1 LNGSDRDREKAG
13 AAVVQKRN
21 LENAEVVLRAVG
33 VSKSFPGVK
42 ALTNVEFSVR
52 KGEVVALLG
61 ENGAGKSTLI
71 KILCGV
77 YQCES
82 GYLELEGQRRVFAIP
97 MDAKTAGIGVV
108 HQELNYVP
116 SISVA
121 ENIFMSNLPKRGP
134 FVDQKRLEREAKEI
148 MARIGLD
155 LDPRMMLGRCTVA
168 QKQLIEI
175 AKIMAEE
182 VKVLILD
189 EPTSSLNDVETERLF
204 DLVDRMASM
213 GVAVIYISHK
223 LDELFRLADRVVVL
237 RDGAVTGQVDIV
249 DATRER
255 LISMMV
261 GRDLSVMYPKRAA
274 VAGDVALEVTSLA
287 SDAFKDLSFRARK
300 GTIFGIFGLLGS
312 GHLEVGP
319 TIFGQLNYAQGEI
332 RVDGKPLRISNP
344 LDALKAGIAY
354 VPAERKV
361 EGLVLNASVRDN
373 IMIAYYALHKRKL
386 IDRALEEGISSKW
399 IASLNVRTP
408 SGSTAVESLSG
419 GNQQKVVLSR
429 WLELEPEI
437 LILNEPTRG
446 IDVGA
451 KAEIYRILDELC
463 ALGKCV
469 IMITSEMPE
478 LLNMSDEIMVMH
490 EGRVMG
496 TMDSK
501 EASQEQVLR
510 LAIGG

>member
-1 LNGSDRDREKAG
+1 MK
-13 AAVVQKRN
+13 KRN
-21 LENAEVVLRAVG
+21 LDGAEVVLRAIG

-42 ALTNVEFSVR
+42 ALTNVDFSVR

-77 YQCES
+77 YQCDS
-82 GYLELEGQRRVFAIP
+82 GYIELESQRCAFEIP
-97 MDAKTAGIGVV
+97 MDAKSAGIGVV

-121 ENIFMSNLPKRGP
+121 ENIFMSNLPRHGP

-148 MARIGLD
+148 MSRIGLD
-155 LDPRMMLGRCTVA
+155 LDPRMLLGKCTVA

-175 AKIMAEE
+175 AKVMAEK

-204 DLVDRMASM
+204 NLVDSMASM

-237 RDGAVTGQVDIV
+237 RDGVVTGQVDIA
-249 DATRER
+249 DTTREQ

-261 GRDLSVMYPKRAA
+261 GRNLSVMFPKREA
-274 VAGDVALEVTSLA
+274 VVGDVALEVTNLS
-287 SDAFKDLSFRARK
+287 SDAFRDISFKARK
-300 GTIFGIFGLLGS
+300 GTIFGIYGLLGS

-319 TIFGQLNYAQGEI
+319 TVFGQLNYARGEI
-332 RVDGKPLRISNP
+332 KVDGVATRITNP
-344 LDALKAGIAY
+344 LDAMKAGIAY

-361 EGLVLNASVRDN
+361 EGLVLNASVKNN
-373 IMIAYYALHKRKL
+373 IMISYYALHRQTL
-386 IDRALEEGISSKW
+386 IDPLLEKRISSKW
-399 IASLNVRTP
+399 IENLKVKTP
-408 SGSTAVESLSG
+408 SENTAAESLSG

-429 WLELEPEI
+429 WLELEPAV

-451 KAEIYRILDELC
+451 KAEIYRILQDLC

-496 TMDSK
+496 ILSAKDTN
-501 EASQEQVLR
+501 QEQVLR

>member
-1 LNGSDRDREKAG
+1 MA
-13 AAVVQKRN
+13 QKRN
-21 LENAEVVLRAVG
+21 LDGAEVVLRAVG
-33 VSKSFPGVK
+33 LSKSFPGVK
-42 ALTNVEFSVR
+42 ALTKVDFSVR

-77 YQCES
+77 YQCDE
-82 GYLELEGQRRVFAIP
+82 GYIELEGVRRTFTIP
-97 MDAKTAGIGVV
+97 LDAKSAGIGVV

-116 SISVA
+116 TISVA
-121 ENIFMSNLPKRGP
+121 ENIFMNNIPRRGP
-134 FVDQKRLEREAKEI
+134 FVDQRRLEREAREI
-148 MARIGLD
+148 MAKVGLD
-155 LDPRMMLGRCTVA
+155 LDPRMLLGKCTVA

-175 AKIMAEE
+175 AKVLAEK

-204 DLVDRMASM
+204 SLVDKMAGM

-237 RDGAVTGQVDIV
+237 RDGVVTGQIGIAE
-249 DATRER
+249 ATREQ

-261 GRDLSVMYPKRAA
+261 GRTLSVMYPQQLI
-274 VAGDVALEVTSLA
+274 VPGEVALEVKGLTGP
-287 SDAFKDLSFRARK
+287 AFRDLSFAARK
-300 GTIFGIFGLLGS
+300 GTIFGIYGLLGS

-319 TIFGQLNYAQGEI
+319 TVFGQLSYAAGEI
-332 RVDGKPLRISNP
+332 KVDGAAVKIANP
-344 LDALKAGIAY
+344 LDAMKAGIAY

-361 EGLVLNASVRDN
+361 EGLVLNASVRNN
-373 IMIAYYALHKRKL
+373 IMVSYYALRRKKL
-386 IDRALEEGISSKW
+386 IDKTAEKRISAKW
-399 IASLNVRTP
+399 IENLSIKTP
-408 SGSTAVESLSG
+408 TAGTAAESLSG

-429 WLELEPEI
+429 WLELEPEV

-451 KAEIYRILDELC
+451 KAEIYRILKDLC
-463 ALGKCV
+463 GLGKCV
-469 IMITSEMPE
+469 IMVTSEMPE

-490 EGRVMG
+490 EGKVMG
-496 TMDSK
+496 IVDAK
-501 EASQEQVLR
+501 ETSQEQVLR
-510 LAIGG
+510 MAIGG

>member
-1 LNGSDRDREKAG
+1 MK
-13 AAVVQKRN
+13 KRN
-21 LENAEVVLRAVG
+21 LDGAEVVLRAIG

-42 ALTNVEFSVR
+42 ALTNVDFSVR

-77 YQCES
+77 YQCDS
-82 GYLELEGQRRVFAIP
+82 GYIELESQRCAFEIP
-97 MDAKTAGIGVV
+97 MDAKSAGIGVV

-121 ENIFMSNLPKRGP
+121 ENIFMSNLPRHGP
-134 FVDQKRLEREAKEI
+134 FVDQKRLEQEAKEI
-148 MARIGLD
+148 MSRIGLD
-155 LDPRMMLGRCTVA
+155 LDPRMLLGKCTVA

-175 AKIMAEE
+175 AKVMAEK

-204 DLVDRMASM
+204 NLVDSMASM

-237 RDGAVTGQVDIV
+237 RDGVVTGQVDIA
-249 DATRER
+249 DTTREQ

-261 GRDLSVMYPKRAA
+261 GRNLSVMFPKREA
-274 VAGDVALEVTSLA
+274 VVGDVALEVTNLS
-287 SDAFKDLSFRARK
+287 SDAFRDISFKARK
-300 GTIFGIFGLLGS
+300 GTIFGIYGLLGS

-319 TIFGQLNYAQGEI
+319 TVFGQLNYARGEI
-332 RVDGKPLRISNP
+332 KVDGVATRITNP
-344 LDALKAGIAY
+344 LDAMKAGIAY

-361 EGLVLNASVRDN
+361 EGLVLNASVKNN
-373 IMIAYYALHKRKL
+373 IMISYYALHRQTL
-386 IDRALEEGISSKW
+386 IDPLLEKRISSKW
-399 IASLNVRTP
+399 IENLKVKTP
-408 SGSTAVESLSG
+408 SENTAAESLSG

-429 WLELEPEI
+429 WLELEPAV

-451 KAEIYRILDELC
+451 KAEIYRILQDLC

-496 TMDSK
+496 ILSAKDT
-501 EASQEQVLR
+501 SQEQVLR

>member
-1 LNGSDRDREKAG
+1 MAEKRDLDG
-13 AAVVQKRN
+13 
-21 LENAEVVLRAVG
+21 AEVILRAIG
-33 VSKSFPGVK
+33 LSKSFPGVK
-42 ALTNVEFSVR
+42 ALTDVDFDVR
-52 KGEVVALLG
+52 RGEVVALLG

-77 YQCES
+77 YQCDS
-82 GYLELEGQRRVFAIP
+82 GYLELEGKRRSFEIP
-97 MDAKTAGIGVV
+97 MDAKNAGIGVV

-121 ENIFMSNLPKRGP
+121 ENIFMSDLPRRGI
-134 FVDQKRLEREAKEI
+134 FVDQRRLESEAKAV

-155 LDPRMMLGRCTVA
+155 LDPRMLLGKCTVA

-175 AKIMAEE
+175 AKVMAEK

-189 EPTSSLNDVETERLF
+189 EPTSSLNDVETKRLF
-204 DLVDRMASM
+204 ELVDTMASM

-223 LDELFRLADRVVVL
+223 LDELFRVADRVVVL
-237 RDGAVTGQVDIV
+237 RDGVVTGQVRIAE
-249 DATRER
+249 ATKDQ

-261 GRDLSVMYPKRAA
+261 GRTMSVMYPKRESTP
-274 VAGDVALEVTSLA
+274 GEVALEVSGLC
-287 SDAFKDLSFRARK
+287 SEAFKDIGFKARK
-300 GTIFGIFGLLGS
+300 GTIFGIYGLLGS
-312 GHLEVGP
+312 GHLEIGP
-319 TIFGQLNYAQGEI
+319 TVFGQLSYSQGEI
-332 RVDGKPLRISNP
+332 RVDGKPVKIDNP
-344 LDALKAGIAY
+344 LDALRAGIAY

-361 EGLVLNASVRDN
+361 DGLVLNASVNSN
-373 IMIAYYALHKRKL
+373 IMISYYALHKRRL
-386 IDRALEEGISSKW
+386 LDLGLEESIGSKW
-399 IASLNVRTP
+399 IENLKIKTP
-408 SGSTAVESLSG
+408 SGDTRTEALSG

-429 WLELEPEI
+429 WLELEPEV

-451 KAEIYRILDELC
+451 KAEIYRILQDLC

-478 LLNMSDEIMVMH
+478 LLNMSDEIMVLH

-496 TMDSK
+496 IMSAK
-501 EASQEQVLR
+501 GASQEEVLR

>member
-1 LNGSDRDREKAG
+1 MTGVVVAQKRNLNG
-13 AAVVQKRN
+13 AAVV
-21 LENAEVVLRAVG
+21 LRAIG
-33 VSKSFPGVK
+33 ISKSFPGVK
-42 ALTNVEFSVR
+42 ALTNVDFNVR

-77 YQCES
+77 YQCDE
-82 GYLELEGQRRVFAIP
+82 GGLELEGQRRVFNIP
-97 MDAKTAGIGVV
+97 MDAKLAGIGVV

-121 ENIFMSNLPKRGP
+121 ENIFMSDLPKRGP
-134 FVDQKRLEREAKEI
+134 FVDQKRLEKDAREL

-155 LDPRMMLGRCTVA
+155 LDPRMLLGRCTVA

-175 AKIMAEE
+175 AKVMAANI
-182 VKVLILD
+182 KVLILD

-204 DLVDRMASM
+204 NLVDRMASM

-237 RDGAVTGQVDIV
+237 RDGVVTGQVDIGE
-249 DATRER
+249 ATRER

-261 GRDLSVMYPKRAA
+261 GRTMSVMYPKREAM
-274 VAGDVALEVTSLA
+274 VGEIALEVANLT
-287 SDAFKDLSFRARK
+287 SDAFRDISFKARK
-300 GTIFGIFGLLGS
+300 GTIFGIYGLLGS

-319 TIFGQLNYAQGEI
+319 TVFGQLNYSQGEI
-332 RVDGKPLRISNP
+332 KVDGRVTRIRNP
-344 LDALKAGIAY
+344 LDALKAGVAY

-361 EGLVLNASVRDN
+361 EGLVLNASVKNN
-373 IMIAYYALHKRKL
+373 IMISYYALHRRRL
-386 IDRALEEGISSKW
+386 IDGALEKRVSAKW
-399 IASLNVRTP
+399 IENLSIKTP
-408 SGSTAVESLSG
+408 SEDTAAESLSG

-429 WLELEPEI
+429 WLELEPEV

-451 KAEIYRILDELC
+451 KAEIYRILHDLC

-478 LLNMSDEIMVMH
+478 LLNMSDEIMVLH
-490 EGRVMG
+490 EGKVMG
-496 TMDSK
+496 VMNAK
-501 EASQEQVLR
+501 GASQEEVLR